1 MISDDGG
8 AYTHFCHAKSSK
20 KSSSSK
26 QRRKVPVRKTDVC
39 SSIFH
44 RTELIF
50 GGSRAKNCQ
59 ESART
64 LRLCAAAQ
72 KNTKSSVLSAL
83 GVVAAR
89 VGNWKDDLFGNQASM
104 VEQRRNFRISASKGA
119 VQGHGLG

>member
-1 MISDDGG
+1 MNFDDGA
-8 AYTHFCHAKSSK
+8 AYTHFCYAKSSK

-26 QRRKVPVRKTDVC
+26 KRRKVPVRKTDVF

-64 LRLCAAAQ
+64 LRLCVAAQ
-72 KNTKSSVLSAL
+72 KNVQTKCFIDKTNENKKNY
-83 GVVAAR
+83 R
-89 VGNWKDDLFGNQASM
+89 EN
-104 VEQRRNFRISASKGA
+104 
-119 VQGHGLG
+119 GLGGTREA